1 MTRKLIEP
9 FTNDEL
15 YDINQASLEIM
26 ERAGVWY
33 EREETLRILEKA
45 GAEVDYKTKI
55 AKLPESL
62 VKDALKRVPGKFRL
76 AGRERK
82 NDFVVGDDRSYWGMM
97 GGPLI
102 VDLKTGEVRETT
114 KKDVGEWA
122 RFADALED
130 VWFITPPMARDV
142 NPMVSAEHEFEAMAN
157 NSSKFL
163 EQNLYSG
170 AGARNVFEMA
180 SVIQGGEEEL
190 IKNPLIFGAGC
201 AVSPL
206 QHCAIALDVWF
217 ELASKGLPCLVATE
231 AIIGATGPITMAGSL
246 AVANADVLS
255 GITLI
260 ELIKPGI
267 PVAYSIGLSHVM
279 DMKKAEAL
287 CGCPERA
294 FAIAANAQ
302 LGRFYGIP
310 TWVGV
315 ATDSK
320 VPDAQA
326 GYEMALSAL
335 YATMTGNHMVMG
347 IGSSLASRG
356 VSYEEAMIDWEIMR
370 MVSRIAE
377 GTEVNEETLGVDL
390 ICKIGPG
397 GSFIATEHT
406 LKHYKKEILD
416 AVITDRSSIWT
427 WEKEGRKDMIHR
439 AKEMA
444 KKILEEHEPTPL
456 PKDVKAKLGEIVKRA
471 EKDALK
477 MSPSVP

>member
-9 FTNDEL
+9 FTKDEL
-15 YDINQASLEIM
+15 SGIHQASLEIM

-33 EREETLRILEKA
+33 EREMALKILEKA

-55 AKLPESL
+55 AKLPEYL
-62 VKDALKRVPGKFRL
+62 VKDALQKIPGKFRL

-82 NDFVVGDDRSYWGMM
+82 HDFVVGDDKSYWGMM

-102 VDLKTGEVRETT
+102 VDLETGKVRETT
-114 KKDVGEWA
+114 KKDVAEWA
-122 RFADALED
+122 RFADVLDD

-142 NPMVSAEHEFEAMAN
+142 NPMVSAEHEFEAMVN

-170 AGARNVFEMA
+170 TGARNVFEMA
-180 SVIQGGEEEL
+180 SVVQGGEEEL

-231 AIIGATGPITMAGSL
+231 AIIGATGPVTMAGSL

-255 GITLI
+255 GITLL

-287 CGCPERA
+287 CGCPERV

-320 VPDAQA
+320 LPDAQA

-335 YATMTGNHMVMG
+335 YTTMTGNHMVMG

-356 VSYEEAMIDWEIMR
+356 ISYEEALIDWEIMR
-370 MVSRIAE
+370 MVSRIAQ
-377 GTEVNEETLGVDL
+377 GIEVNEETLSVDL
-390 ICKIGPG
+390 ICKTGPG

-406 LKHYKKEILD
+406 LKHYKKEIQD
-416 AVITDRSSIWT
+416 AVITDRSSVWI
-427 WEKEGRKDMIHR
+427 WEKEGKKDMAQR
-439 AKEMA
+439 AREMA
-444 KKILEEHEPTPL
+444 QNILREHQPTPL
-456 PKDVKAKLGEIVKRA
+456 PKDVQTKLSEIVKRA

-477 MSPSVP
+477 MSS

>member
-9 FTNDEL
+9 FTKDEL

-26 ERAGVWY
+26 ERSGVWY
-33 EREETLRILEKA
+33 EREMALSRLERA

-55 AKLPESL
+55 AKLPEEL
-62 VKDALKRVPGKFRL
+62 VKDALKKVPSKFRL

-82 NDFVVGDDRSYWGMM
+82 HDFVVGDEKSYWGMM

-102 VDLKTGEVRETT
+102 VDLETGGFRETT
-114 KKDVGEWA
+114 KKDVADWA
-122 RFADALED
+122 KFADALDD

-142 NPMVSAEHEFEAMAN
+142 NPTVSAEHEFEAMVN

-170 AGARNVFEMA
+170 SGARNVFEMA
-180 SVIQGGEEEL
+180 SVVQGGEEEL

-231 AIIGATGPITMAGSL
+231 AIIGATGPATMAGSL

-287 CGCPERA
+287 CGCPERV

-326 GYEMALSAL
+326 GYEIALSAL
-335 YATMTGNHMVMG
+335 YTTMTGNHMVMG

-356 VSYEEAMIDWEIMR
+356 ISYEEALIDWEIMR
-370 MVSRIAE
+370 MVSRIAK
-377 GTEVNEETLGVDL
+377 GIEVNEETLAVDL
-390 ICKIGPG
+390 ICKTGPG
-397 GSFIATEHT
+397 GNFIATEHT
-406 LKHYKKEILD
+406 LRHYKKEIHD
-416 AVITDRSSIWT
+416 AIITDRSSVWI
-427 WEKEGRKDMIHR
+427 WEKEGRKDMAQR
-439 AKEMA
+439 ASEMA
-444 KKILEEHEPTPL
+444 RKILRDHQPTQL
-456 PKDVKAKLGEIVKRA
+456 PKDVQARLSEIVKRA
-471 EKDALK
+471 EKEALK
-477 MSPSVP
+477 ISP

>member
-1 MTRKLIEP
+1 MTRKIIEP
-9 FTNDEL
+9 FTQDEL

-33 EREETLRILEKA
+33 EREEALKILEKA

-55 AKLPESL
+55 AKLPDYL
-62 VKDALKRVPGKFRL
+62 VKDALKHAPGKFRL

-82 NDFVVGDDRSYWGMM
+82 YDFVVGNDRTYWGMM

-102 VDLKTGEVRETT
+102 VDLETGVLRETT
-114 KKDVGEWA
+114 KKDVAEWA

-142 NPMVSAEHEFEAMAN
+142 NPAVSAEHEFEAMVN

-170 AGARNVFEMA
+170 TGAKNVFEMA
-180 SVIQGGEEEL
+180 SVVQGGGEEL
-190 IKNPLIFGAGC
+190 IKNPLFWGAGC

-217 ELASKGLPCLVATE
+217 ELVPRGIPCLVATE
-231 AIIGATGPITMAGSL
+231 SIVGATGPITMAGSL

-260 ELIKPGI
+260 QLIKKGA
-267 PVAYSIGLSHVM
+267 PVAYSIGLSHIM

-287 CGCPERA
+287 CGCPERV
-294 FAIAANAQ
+294 FAIAANGQ
-302 LGRFYGIP
+302 LGRFHGLP
-310 TWVGV
+310 VWAGV

-320 VPDAQA
+320 LPDAQA

-335 YATMTGNHMVMG
+335 YTVLTGNHMVMG

-356 VSYEEAMIDWEIMR
+356 ISYEEALIDWEIMR
-370 MVSRIAE
+370 MVTRIAK
-377 GTEVNEETLGVDL
+377 GVEVNEETLAVDL
-390 ICKIGPG
+390 ICKTGPG
-397 GSFIATEHT
+397 GNFIATEHT
-406 LKHYKKEILD
+406 LRHYKNEIQD
-416 AVITDRSSIWT
+416 AIITDRSSVWT
-427 WEKEGRKDMIHR
+427 WEKEGKKDMVTR
-439 AKEMA
+439 AREMA
-444 KKILEEHEPTPL
+444 KKILKEHEPTPL
-456 PKDVKAKLGEIVKRA
+456 PKDVQLKISEIVKRA
-471 EKDALK
+471 EKEAK
-477 MSPSVP
+477 I